1 MGKEFSVIKLD
12 EGFNYYEDQ
21 YREPGFEFFIFQFPI
36 FQFSIFQSS
45 NFPIFQFSNFPMIR
59 QFEDLPVWQDARK
72 LTRKIYQVTKKH
84 SFSQDLR
91 LKSQLQSS
99 SVSAMSNIAEGFEY
113 QSKRQFI
120 KYLYIAKGSAGELRS
135 QLYVAF
141 DNEYITESELDELKN
156 EATAISKQC
165 SGLITYLEQYKPQAN
180 RVQETDH
187 DEFYEMIESWKIID

>member
-1 MGKEFSVIKLD
+1 
-12 EGFNYYEDQ
+12 
-21 YREPGFEFFIFQFPI
+21 
-36 FQFSIFQSS
+36 
-45 NFPIFQFSNFPMIR
+45 MIR

-165 SGLITYLEQYKPQAN
+165 SGLITYLEQHKPPSD
-180 RVQETDH
+180 RVQEPDPN
-187 DEFYEMIESWKIID
+187 EFYEMIENWKIED